1 MATKLDTATWVNL
14 FDSMVVFDLEF
25 VGDITRPSTCHLWEI
40 GAVHLGS
47 KDQFHVVVDPSMS
60 TIPPA
65 EEGCFPLTQNFL
77 NQHAVGL
84 RLGLEMFVKWASRFR
99 VFVAHNCF
107 KSDMGVLTGA
117 FARCNMPCPEWM
129 FVDSLLVLRRSLPSL
144 KNYKLHTV
152 YYHCMRKPMVES
164 HRALPDAAAL
174 KSIMIVLGPP
184 RDVVFS
190 YPFLLTPL
198 QNIRGIGYAC
208 EVDLVR
214 KGFRSVESLV
224 DKILCEKAA
233 MSLWQ
238 RVDIGDVVSK
248 FLQCLQLPV
257 QDMKTVHDYIV
268 WRINRI
274 HIIQNE

>member
-1 MATKLDTATWVNL
+1 
-14 FDSMVVFDLEF
+14 
-25 VGDITRPSTCHLWEI
+25 
-40 GAVHLGS
+40 
-47 KDQFHVVVDPSMS
+47 
-60 TIPPA
+60 
-65 EEGCFPLTQNFL
+65 
-77 NQHAVGL
+77 
-84 RLGLEMFVKWASRFR
+84 
-99 VFVAHNCF
+99 
-107 KSDMGVLTGA
+107 
-117 FARCNMPCPEWM
+117 
-129 FVDSLLVLRRSLPSL
+129 
-144 KNYKLHTV
+144 
-152 YYHCMRKPMVES
+152 
-164 HRALPDAAAL
+164 
-174 KSIMIVLGPP
+174 
-184 RDVVFS
+184 
-190 YPFLLTPL
+190 
-198 QNIRGIGYAC
+198 